1 MMRAGLGCLLMIAA
15 MVLLF
20 GLVVIPVIPQT
31 ANISTIDNYLKAIL
45 CQPTDRLIRDQY
57 SYYDYDSDGGGTAF
71 SMNVYCENAAEQ
83 REDVTGKWTL
93 ISIGAF
99 LAPFLLGLLL
109 FIIGVTRRAM
119 KATQQIGNLVTT
131 SGFAGSPQ
139 QVVVTRYGSSSSPIE
154 GLDINE
160 GVLKVGGMEIPL
172 NNYSAQQVGT
182 LSRQTGQPAPGET
195 TLAAK
200 LRQLQEAR
208 DAGLIS
214 MDEYDRVRKEILDNM
229 G

>member
-20 GLVVIPVIPQT
+20 ALVVIPVIPQT
-31 ANISTIDNYLKAIL
+31 ADNSTIDNYLKAIL

-71 SMNVYCENAAEQ
+71 SMNVYCENTAEQ

-109 FIIGVTRRAM
+109 FIVGITRRAM
-119 KATQQIGNLVTT
+119 KATQQIGNLVTAR
-131 SGFAGSPQ
+131 SFGGSPQ
-139 QVVVTRYGSSSSPIE
+139 VMVTRYGSSSSPIE

-172 NNYSAQQVGT
+172 NNSSAQQVET
-182 LSRQTGQPAPGET
+182 FSRPTGQAAPGET
-195 TLAAK
+195 TLAAR